1 VSYDLD
7 FEIIQEDREVFT
19 DKFSK
24 LLVLVAGVLMALPV
38 TAIAQKASDKKVQIP
53 ANAPKVLWREPTDI
67 ASRDLYLGPGGAAM
81 KPDLSRVT
89 FVKVETGGFST
100 KYRVKDGSGRTWVV
114 KVGQEARPETAAVR
128 LAWAVG
134 YQTEVNYLYPCVR
147 IVGAPK
153 PHKKE
158 YECEGNGHANVRFE
172 ARPDNIKRLEEW
184 SWKQNP
190 FIGKREF
197 NGMLVLM
204 SFLNNWDIKDSNNK
218 ILLVNNERGQPE
230 LRYIISD
237 LGATFGKTGGFMSR
251 SRNEP
256 EDFVKA
262 KFVEG
267 VEGGR
272 VRLNYNGKETSLF
285 RNISVSD
292 AKWLGGLLA
301 QLSDRQLQDAFRAAN
316 FNPEEIQMLTQATR
330 ARINQLVNLAPQAAA
345 R

>member
-1 VSYDLD
+1 MISKENRRTAALVISL
-7 FEIIQEDREVFT
+7 IILSFSSAFAQT
-19 DKFSK
+19 KSDK
-24 LLVLVAGVLMALPV
+24 
-38 TAIAQKASDKKVQIP
+38 SDKKVTQIP
-53 ANAPKVLWREPTDI
+53 PNAKRVLWSDPGNI
-67 ASRDLYLGPGGAAM
+67 SSRDLFLGPGGAAM

-134 YQTEVNYLYPCVR
+134 YVTEVNYLFPCVQ

-158 YECEGNGHANVRFE
+158 YECANNGHANVRFE
-172 ARPDNIKRLEEW
+172 ARPDNVKRLDEW
-184 SWKQNP
+184 AWKSNP
-190 FIGKREF
+190 FAGTKELKGLI
-197 NGMLVLM
+197 VLM
-204 SFLNNWDIKDSNNK
+204 ALINNWDLKDSNNK
-218 ILLVNNERGQPE
+218 ILLVNNNGGQPE

-237 LGATFGKTGGFMSR
+237 LGATFGKTGGFLSR

-256 EDFVKA
+256 EDYVKA

-267 VEGGR
+267 VNGR
-272 VRLNYNGKETSLF
+272 EVKLAYSGKEQVLMRGITVDDARWIGRLLSQL
-285 RNISVSD
+285 SD
-292 AKWLGGLLA
+292 A
-301 QLSDRQLQDAFRAAN
+301 QLSDAFRAAN
-316 FNPEEIQMLTQATR
+316 FNTEEIQMLTQATR
-330 ARINQLVNLAPQAAA
+330 ARINQLVNL

>member
-1 VSYDLD
+1 MFS
-7 FEIIQEDREVFT
+7 RENRRTV
-19 DKFSK
+19 
-24 LLVLVAGVLMALPV
+24 LLVISLMILSCSSV
-38 TAIAQKASDKKVQIP
+38 FAQKESDKPDKKDKQIP
-53 ANAPKVLWREPTDI
+53 ANATRVLWSDPGNI
-67 ASRDLYLGPGGAAM
+67 SSRDLFLGPGGAAM

-100 KYRVKDGSGRTWVV
+100 KYRVKDGSGRTWVA

-134 YQTEVNYLYPCVR
+134 YPTEINYLVPCVR

-158 YECEGNGHANVRFE
+158 YECANNGHANVRFE
-172 ARPDNIKRLEEW
+172 ARPENVKRLDNW

-190 FIGKREF
+190 FVGKPEL
-197 NGMLVLM
+197 NGLIVLM
-204 SFLNNWDIKDSNNK
+204 SVLNNWDLKDDNNK
-218 ILLVNNERGQPE
+218 ILLVNNDGGQPE

-237 LGATFGKTGGFMSR
+237 LGATFGKTGGFLSR

-256 EDFVKA
+256 EDYVKA

-272 VRLNYNGKETSLF
+272 VRLNYDGKQTDLF
-285 RNISVSD
+285 GNISVSD
-292 AKWLGGLLA
+292 AKWIGNLLA
-301 QLSDRQLQDAFRAAN
+301 QVSDKQLQDAFRAGN
-316 FNPEEIQMLTQATR
+316 FTPEEIQMLVPAVR
-330 ARINQLVNLAPQAAA
+330 ARINQLVNLPG
-345 R
+345 